1 MCRSCVGELFANLS
15 SLEPGSTRRGF
26 LAGSAL
32 AASAGAVALGA
43 ARPAR
48 AQSGG
53 VDLIFRKGTIIP
65 MSGVDRYTE
74 AVAVDDGRI
83 VAVGTEAE
91 VMNLRTTSTRVVDLA
106 GRTLLPGLIDPH
118 QHTGVG
124 AVITALFEDVGYPT
138 YKTRQAVFDAV
149 RAKAA
154 KTPAND
160 WLYFFGFDNLL
171 QGGELSIGELDAL
184 SATHPI
190 MIYYNNMHTAAVNSA
205 ALKAAN
211 IPDDIQELPGGGRFR
226 RDANGKLNGLVDE
239 EAALRRMLVG
249 LPKITP
255 QLVGKATADWLK
267 RNSATGITTV
277 HEAGVTVTGDLL
289 QGYERIA
296 AQSPCR
302 MSISLMFPSM
312 GAGDSYRD
320 FGRGARATQVPN
332 SLLSFYAVKIVA
344 DGSNQTRTAAQ
355 TVPYLGGS
363 EKGELNFDPA
373 QLKKMVAEV
382 KEAGWPVSIHAN
394 GDATIDVALD
404 AIEAAYGASPA
415 TGINRIEHCTMA
427 RMDQVA
433 RMKAL
438 GVQPSFL
445 MNHVLLYGAAYRDVL
460 FGAERAD
467 RMDAAGDCVR
477 AGLPFTLHTDSP
489 VTKIG
494 VLQLVQ
500 TAVTRRCLFDNSVIG
515 RNQAVS
521 LTDALKAVTV
531 HAAGQVGMRDR
542 LGSLE
547 RGKEADLT
555 ILESDPYKVEPDK
568 IADIKISETWV
579 AGKKAFG

>member
-15 SLEPGSTRRGF
+15 SFEPGKTRRGF
-26 LAGSAL
+26 MVGSAL
-32 AASAGAVALGA
+32 AAGVGMAALGTV
-43 ARPAR
+43 RSAR

-53 VDLIFRKGTIIP
+53 VDLIFRGGTIIP
-65 MSGVDRYTE
+65 MSGADRYTE
-74 AVAVDDGRI
+74 AVAVDDGKI
-83 VAVGTEAE
+83 IAVGTEAE
-91 VMNLRTTSTRVVDLA
+91 VMNLRTTSTRIVDLA

-154 KTPAND
+154 KTPAGG

-184 SATHPI
+184 SAIHPI
-190 MIYYNNMHTAAVNSA
+190 MIYYNNMHTAAVNGA
-205 ALKAAN
+205 ALKAAQ

-239 EAALRRMLVG
+239 ESALRRMLVG
-249 LPKITP
+249 LPKLTP
-255 QLVGKATADWLK
+255 QFVGRATADWLK
-267 RNSATGITTV
+267 RNAAAGITAV
-277 HEAGVTVTGDLL
+277 HEAGVTVAGDLL

-296 AQSPCR
+296 VQSPCR
-302 MSISLMFPSM
+302 ISISLMFSSM
-312 GAGDSYRD
+312 SAGDPYKE
-320 FGRGARATQVPN
+320 FGRGERATQVPN
-332 SLLSFYAVKIVA
+332 CLLSFYAIKIIG
-344 DGSNQTRTAAQ
+344 DGSNQTKTAAQ
-355 TVPYLGGS
+355 TIPYLGGG
-363 EKGELNFDPA
+363 EKGSLNYEPAEL
-373 QLKKMVAEV
+373 KRMVAEV
-382 KEAGWPVSIHAN
+382 KDAGWPVSIHAN
-394 GDATIDVALD
+394 GDATIDAALD
-404 AIEAAYGASPA
+404 AIEATYGAKPT
-415 TGINRIEHCTMA
+415 TGVNRIEHCTMA
-427 RMDQVA
+427 RADQIA
-433 RMKAL
+433 RMRTL
-438 GVQPSFL
+438 NVQPSFL
-445 MNHVLLYGAAYRDVL
+445 MNHVSLYGAAYRDQL

-467 RMDAAGDCVR
+467 RMDATGDCVR

-515 RNQAVS
+515 KNQAVS

-531 HAAGQVGMRDR
+531 HAAGQIGMHDR

-555 ILESDPYKVEPDK
+555 ILESDPYKVDPEA
-568 IADIKISETWV
+568 IAEIKVSETWV

>member
-1 MCRSCVGELFANLS
+1 MA
-15 SLEPGSTRRGF
+15 
-26 LAGSAL
+26 
-32 AASAGAVALGA
+32 ALGA
-43 ARPAR
+43 TRPAR

-53 VDLIFRKGTIIP
+53 VDLIFRGGTIIP
-65 MSGVDRYTE
+65 MSGADRYTE
-74 AVAVDDGRI
+74 AVAVDEGRI

-91 VMNLRTTSTRVVDLA
+91 VMSLRTTSTRVVDLA

-149 RAKAA
+149 RVKAA

-171 QGGELSIGELDAL
+171 QGGELSIGELDTL
-184 SATHPI
+184 STTHPI

-205 ALKAAN
+205 ALKAAK

-239 EAALRRMLVG
+239 ESALRRMLVG
-249 LPKITP
+249 LPKLTP
-255 QLVGKATADWLK
+255 QFVGKATADWLK
-267 RNSATGITTV
+267 RNSVAGITAV
-277 HEAGVTVTGDLL
+277 HEAGVTVAGDLL

-296 AQSPCR
+296 VQSPCR
-302 MSISLMFPSM
+302 ISISLVFPSM
-312 GAGDSYRD
+312 NAGDPYKE

-332 SLLSFYAVKIVA
+332 CLLSFYAIKIVA
-344 DGSNQTRTAAQ
+344 DGSNQTKTAAQ
-355 TVPYLGGS
+355 TVPYLGG
-363 EKGELNFDPA
+363 EGKGELNYEPA

-394 GDATIDVALD
+394 GDATIDAALD
-404 AIEAAYGASPA
+404 AIEATYGPNPV
-415 TGINRIEHCTMA
+415 TGVNRIEHCTMA
-427 RMDQVA
+427 RADQIA

-445 MNHVLLYGAAYRDVL
+445 MNHVHLYGAAYRDLL
-460 FGAERAD
+460 FGAERAE

-477 AGLPFTLHTDSP
+477 ADLPFTLHTDSP

-515 RNQAVS
+515 KNQAVS

-531 HAAGQVGMRDR
+531 HAAGQIGMRDR

-555 ILESDPYKVEPDK
+555 ILESDPYKVDPDK
-568 IADIKISETWV
+568 IADIKVSETWV

>member
-149 RAKAA
+149 CAKAA

-255 QLVGKATADWLK
+255 QLVGKA
-267 RNSATGITTV
+267 S
-277 HEAGVTVTGDLL
+277 
-289 QGYERIA
+289 
-296 AQSPCR
+296 
-302 MSISLMFPSM
+302 
-312 GAGDSYRD
+312 
-320 FGRGARATQVPN
+320 
-332 SLLSFYAVKIVA
+332 
-344 DGSNQTRTAAQ
+344 
-355 TVPYLGGS
+355 
-363 EKGELNFDPA
+363 
-373 QLKKMVAEV
+373 
-382 KEAGWPVSIHAN
+382 
-394 GDATIDVALD
+394 DVA
-404 AIEAAYGASPA
+404 ATKRGEA
-415 TGINRIEHCTMA
+415 R
-427 RMDQVA
+427 
-433 RMKAL
+433 
-438 GVQPSFL
+438 
-445 MNHVLLYGAAYRDVL
+445 
-460 FGAERAD
+460 FG
-467 RMDAAGDCVR
+467 
-477 AGLPFTLHTDSP
+477 
-489 VTKIG
+489 
-494 VLQLVQ
+494 LQLSAIV
-500 TAVTRRCLFDNSVIG
+500 L
-515 RNQAVS
+515 
-521 LTDALKAVTV
+521 
-531 HAAGQVGMRDR
+531 AG
-542 LGSLE
+542 
-547 RGKEADLT
+547 
-555 ILESDPYKVEPDK
+555 
-568 IADIKISETWV
+568 
-579 AGKKAFG
+579 